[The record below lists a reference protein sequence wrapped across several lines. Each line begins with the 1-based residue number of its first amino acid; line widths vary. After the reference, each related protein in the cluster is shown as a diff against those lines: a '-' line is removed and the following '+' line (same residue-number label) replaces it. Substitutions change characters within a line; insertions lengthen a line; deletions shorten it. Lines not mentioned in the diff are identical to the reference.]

1 MTSLATARR
10 MPASASRPV
19 PAGAAAP
26 GGAGRP
32 AQGFVRR
39 RLPVAA
45 AVLAAAVSLLPD
57 AAAGQA
63 VSAAGV
69 QAASA
74 AEAQAGNEI
83 DRFMERVLENR
94 DASWRRIGD
103 FVLREVLTL
112 DVDGPAGLPIAG
124 FRREYEWYVR
134 EDVVVRSPRRFDGV
148 DIGEAERREY
158 EADWLRQ
165 RERRAAERREE
176 RRREAERRRLS
187 VSVGLDGI
195 RVAEGAEAAAPEDAP
210 AETPAAAEAAGPA
223 VADDAPAAADDA
235 SAVAEAAAPAAADG
249 ASAVAEA
256 AAPAV
261 ADDAPAAAEAAAP
274 AVADDG
280 SAAAEAAG
288 LAVADDV
295 PAAEDAGPA
304 GRREA
309 ELADPERLEPEFITD
324 AGYFLEFSFEP
335 GNYYLAG
342 YETLAGREVVKI
354 EYYPTDLFD
363 NDSEPE
369 SEREQRIA
377 EGFAKTSLVTLWI
390 DPEFHEVVRY
400 TFENVGLDFLPARW
414 LVRVDGWHASIEMA
428 QPIGGVWLPSR
439 MILTGGATT
448 ALGAFEMRL
457 TREYTD
463 YREALT
469 SGRVVGTGDVT
480 GDRR

>member
-1 MTSLATARR
+1 MTNLATARR
-10 MPASASRPV
+10 VPAPAIRPV
-19 PAGAAAP
+19 PAEAAAQ
-26 GGAGRP
+26 GRAGRRAARP
-32 AQGFVRR
+32 AQGFSRR
-39 RLPVAA
+39 RLPAAA
-45 AVLAAAVSLLPD
+45 AVLAAAVSLLPA

-63 VSAAGV
+63 VTAAGAQV
-69 QAASA
+69 SSSGAA
-74 AEAQAGNEI
+74 QPGNEI

-112 DVDGPAGLPIAG
+112 DVDGPAGLPISG
-124 FRREYEWYVR
+124 FRHEYEWYVR

-158 EADWLRQ
+158 EADWLRR

-176 RRREAERRRLS
+176 RRRAAE
-187 VSVGLDGI
+187 
-195 RVAEGAEAAAPEDAP
+195 EAAATAAGETAAEHDAP
-210 AETPAAAEAAGPA
+210 AAEH
-223 VADDAPAAADDA
+223 DAPAAADAAGAADTAGAADA
-235 SAVAEAAAPAAADG
+235 AGAADTAGATDPARAAADDADPAAG
-249 ASAVAEA
+249 QGEAEA
-256 AAPAV
+256 
-261 ADDAPAAAEAAAP
+261 
-274 AVADDG
+274 
-280 SAAAEAAG
+280 
-288 LAVADDV
+288 
-295 PAAEDAGPA
+295 
-304 GRREA
+304 
-309 ELADPERLEPEFITD
+309 ADPERLEPEFITD
-324 AGYFLEFSFEP
+324 AGYFLEFPFQP

-342 YETLAGREVVKI
+342 YETIAGREVVKI

-363 NDSEPE
+363 DDSEPE
-369 SEREQRIA
+369 SERERRIA

-390 DPEFHEVVRY
+390 DPEVHEVVRY

-439 MILTGGATT
+439 MVLTGGATT

-457 TREYTD
+457 TREYSD

-469 SGRVVGTGDVT
+469 SGRVVGTGGVT

>member
-19 PAGAAAP
+19 PAGVAAP
-26 GGAGRP
+26 GGAGRRAARP
-32 AQGFVRR
+32 APGFVRR

-57 AAAGQA
+57 AASG
-63 VSAAGV
+63 

-74 AEAQAGNEI
+74 AGVHASSAGEAQAGNEI

-158 EADWLRQ
+158 EADWLRR

-176 RRREAERRRLS
+176 RRREAERRRS
-187 VSVGLDGI
+187 VSIGLDGI
-195 RVAEGAEAAAPEDAP
+195 RVAEGAEAAAAEDAL
-210 AETPAAAEAAGPA
+210 AETPAAAEAAGSA
-223 VADDAPAAADDA
+223 VADDASAAAED
-235 SAVAEAAAPAAADG
+235 
-249 ASAVAEA
+249 

-261 ADDAPAAAEAAAP
+261 AEDAGS
-274 AVADDG
+274 AVADDA

-288 LAVADDV
+288 LAVADDA

-309 ELADPERLEPEFITD
+309 EVADPERLEPEFITD

-363 NDSEPE
+363 DDSEPE
-369 SEREQRIA
+369 SERERRIA

>member
-10 MPASASRPV
+10 V
-19 PAGAAAP
+19 PAPAIRPAPAEAAAQ
-26 GGAGRP
+26 GRAGRRAARP

-39 RLPVAA
+39 RVPAVG
-45 AVLAAAVSLLPD
+45 AVLAAALSLLPG

-69 QAASA
+69 QASSSG
-74 AEAQAGNEI
+74 EAQAGNEI

-112 DVDGPAGLPIAG
+112 DVDGPAGLPISG
-124 FRREYEWYVR
+124 FRHEYEWYVR

-158 EADWLRQ
+158 EADWLRR

-176 RRREAERRRLS
+176 RRRAA
-187 VSVGLDGI
+187 D
-195 RVAEGAEAAAPEDAP
+195 EAAATAAGETAAERDAP
-210 AETPAAAEAAGPA
+210 AAENAARAADTA
-223 VADDAPAAADDA
+223 RAAADDA
-235 SAVAEAAAPAAADG
+235 GPA
-249 ASAVAEA
+249 
-256 AAPAV
+256 
-261 ADDAPAAAEAAAP
+261 
-274 AVADDG
+274 
-280 SAAAEAAG
+280 
-288 LAVADDV
+288 
-295 PAAEDAGPA
+295 A

-309 ELADPERLEPEFITD
+309 EAADPERLEPEFITD

-335 GNYYLAG
+335 GNYYLVG
-342 YETLAGREVVKI
+342 YETIAGREVVKI
-354 EYYPTDLFD
+354 EYYPTDLFAD
-363 NDSEPE
+363 DSKPE
-369 SEREQRIA
+369 SEREQRI
-377 EGFAKTSLVTLWI
+377 EEQFAKTSLVTLWI

-439 MILTGGATT
+439 MIFTGSATT

-457 TREYTD
+457 TREYSD

>member
-1 MTSLATARR
+1 MTNLATARR
-10 MPASASRPV
+10 VPAPAIRPV
-19 PAGAAAP
+19 PAEAAAQ
-26 GGAGRP
+26 GRAGRRAARP
-32 AQGFVRR
+32 APGFVRR
-39 RLPVAA
+39 RLPAA
-45 AVLAAAVSLLPD
+45 GAVLAAAVSLLPA

-63 VSAAGV
+63 LSAAGV
-69 QAASA
+69 HASSSGAA
-74 AEAQAGNEI
+74 QPGNEI
-83 DRFMERVLENR
+83 DRFMERVIENR

-158 EADWLRQ
+158 EADWLRR

-195 RVAEGAEAAAPEDAP
+195 RVADEAEASAAAAAP
-210 AETPAAAEAAGPA
+210 AETPAAAAEAGPA
-223 VADDAPAAADDA
+223 VADDAPASPVEVGSAVADDA
-235 SAVAEAAAPAAADG
+235 PASPVEAGSAVADDAPAAPVE
-249 ASAVAEA
+249 AS
-256 AAPAV
+256 PAV
-261 ADDAPAAAEAAAP
+261 ADDAPAAPVEAGS
-274 AVADDG
+274 AVADD
-280 SAAAEAAG
+280 A
-288 LAVADDV
+288 
-295 PAAEDAGPA
+295 PAAEDAGPSA
-304 GRREA
+304 GQPEA
-309 ELADPERLEPEFITD
+309 EVADPERLEPEFITD
-324 AGYFLEFSFEP
+324 AGYFLEFPFEP

-342 YETLAGREVVKI
+342 YETIAGREVVKI

-363 NDSEPE
+363 DDSEPE
-369 SEREQRIA
+369 SERERRIA

-390 DPEFHEVVRY
+390 DPEVHEVVRY

>member
-1 MTSLATARR
+1 M
-10 MPASASRPV
+10 
-19 PAGAAAP
+19 
-26 GGAGRP
+26 
-32 AQGFVRR
+32 
-39 RLPVAA
+39 
-45 AVLAAAVSLLPD
+45 LAAAVSLLPV
-57 AAAGQA
+57 AAAGPA
-63 VSAAGV
+63 GSAAGV
-69 QAASA
+69 QASSPGAAS
-74 AEAQAGNEI
+74 GNEI

-158 EADWLRQ
+158 EADWLRR

-195 RVAEGAEAAAPEDAP
+195 RVAEGAEAAAAEDAP
-210 AETPAAAEAAGPA
+210 AETPAAAE
-223 VADDAPAAADDA
+223 
-235 SAVAEAAAPAAADG
+235 DG
-249 ASAVAEA
+249 
-256 AAPAV
+256 APAV
-261 ADDAPAAAEAAAP
+261 ADDAPAVADDAPVADDASAVADDASAVADDASAVADDASAVADDASAVADDASAVADDASVADDATAVADDASAAAEDAAP
-274 AVADDG
+274 AVADDV
-280 SAAAEAAG
+280 S
-288 LAVADDV
+288 AVADD
-295 PAAEDAGPA
+295 AGPA
-304 GRREA
+304 AGQREA
-309 ELADPERLEPEFITD
+309 ELADLERLEPEFITD

-363 NDSEPE
+363 DDSEPE
-369 SEREQRIA
+369 SERERRIA

-480 GDRR
+480 GAGR